1 MLPAAR
7 VEGGVLLARVNRI
20 PNLYH
25 MTLPL
30 YRLCSFK
37 ELRIGVSYCFC
48 PPRSVCSSVGDQS
61 SQHSD
66 VSLQRPENSTTP
78 ENVMSPPSTIPED
91 RPQSRSSSQ
100 SSVTSTRRKRRAP
113 QEDPM
118 NDALNRLENIS
129 SAINTQTE
137 YDEFHYFGLNLAA
150 QLRSSATV

>member
-1 MLPAAR
+1 MKHLTKIFWR
-7 VEGGVLLARVNRI
+7 NGRI

-25 MTLPL
+25 MTLPR

-48 PPRSVCSSVGDQS
+48 PPRSVVIGFRP

-100 SSVTSTRRKRRAP
+100 SSVTSTRRKEELHRRS
-113 QEDPM
+113 Q
-118 NDALNRLENIS
+118 
-129 SAINTQTE
+129 
-137 YDEFHYFGLNLAA
+137 
-150 QLRSSATV
+150 